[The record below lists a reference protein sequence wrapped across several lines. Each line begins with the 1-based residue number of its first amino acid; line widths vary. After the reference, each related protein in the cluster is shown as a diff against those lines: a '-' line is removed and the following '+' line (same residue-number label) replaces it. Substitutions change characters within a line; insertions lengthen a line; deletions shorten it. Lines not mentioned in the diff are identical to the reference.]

1 MKGKRILLMCVAWVL
16 VTVAVGTCKVDA
28 KAAEVSQDT
37 KLNLDNLVE
46 CDWLTDGAKQTILE
60 LCEESGTVSVYLPNE
75 QGRSTG
81 KNDTA
86 YLMVSRVNSIEEI
99 DGVTYEDREEIL
111 IALASTENGSFS
123 ASGQKYGVAA
133 ANTVSITWSY
143 SDSITLSDLKIKFN
157 SMSAKYT
164 YLPTQST
171 TVTKMDY
178 SVSLQPPYGTY
189 AYYQTGSASNP
200 SSGVSYTKSLNS
212 AWYSYGGYNGVAM
225 LTIYYANGDSSTYMG
240 SLGNKG

>member
-1 MKGKRILLMCVAWVL
+1 MKKGILLMCVTWLLTGVSI
-16 VTVAVGTCKVDA
+16 GTYGIDV
-28 KAAEVSQDT
+28 KAAEISQDT
-37 KLNLDNLVE
+37 NLYDLTK
-46 CDWLTDGAKQTILE
+46 CDWLTNDAKQIVLE
-60 LCEESGTVSVYLPNE
+60 LCEGADAVSVHLPNV
-75 QGRSTG
+75 QRRSAG
-81 KNDTA
+81 NGETA
-86 YLMVSRVNSIEEI
+86 YLMVSKVNSIEEVDEVI
-99 DGVTYEDREEIL
+99 YEEREEIL

-133 ANTVSITWSY
+133 ANTVNITWSY
-143 SDSITLSDLKIKFN
+143 SDSVTLSDLKIKFN

-189 AYYQTGSASNP
+189 AYYQTGSTSNP
-200 SSGVSYTKSLNS
+200 SSGVPYTKQLNS
-212 AWYSYGGYNGVAM
+212 GWYSYGGYNAMAM
-225 LTIYYANGDSSTYMG
+225 LTINYANGDSSTYMG